1 MRINLQSR
9 YPVVVAVD
17 GSPASVAA
25 LRWADAVVADH
36 SELRVVTAHRA
47 PTANV
52 DFLSPVSVHWEM
64 MEEGARI
71 QARAAI
77 IDALGHDDVE
87 HVVAAGSI
95 ESVLADQRDAS
106 MIVMGTRPR
115 RTLLS
120 RIRPSA
126 TNRVTGMVDCTVV
139 SVPSGGGPWP
149 DQTQA
154 AGAAPASG
162 SADRLL
168 SA

>member
-1 MRINLQSR
+1 MPINLRSR

-25 LRWADAVVADH
+25 LRWADAMVADH

-52 DFLSPVSVHWEM
+52 DFLSPVALHWEM
-64 MEEGARI
+64 MEEGSRL

-95 ESVLADQRDAS
+95 ESVLADRAA
-106 MIVMGTRPR
+106 
-115 RTLLS
+115 TL
-120 RIRPSA
+120 R
-126 TNRVTGMVDCTVV
+126 
-139 SVPSGGGPWP
+139 
-149 DQTQA
+149 
-154 AGAAPASG
+154 
-162 SADRLL
+162 
-168 SA
+168 